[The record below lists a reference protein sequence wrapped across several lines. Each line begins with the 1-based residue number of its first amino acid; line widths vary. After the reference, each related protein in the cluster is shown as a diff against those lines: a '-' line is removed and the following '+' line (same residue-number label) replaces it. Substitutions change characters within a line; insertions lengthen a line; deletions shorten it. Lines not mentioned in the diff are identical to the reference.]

1 MSNLEISCSRTAPL
15 LKCLVTGSAFLIL
28 VAITLVFPLN
38 GFTQILRL
46 KRLTDLVRP
55 DSVEIGKKAPD
66 VEMYD
71 RNDAGIRLSSLFGKY
86 LLINFWSEGV
96 VASMLELPYW
106 ERARQKF
113 KRRNID
119 FVRISLEKDKGAWI
133 RYYDQHHLQGIQ
145 LYGDPY
151 KAPLSYYLLKSRN
164 IKGKDLLSYTLPRY
178 YLIDQKGV
186 ILDNDIAVKP
196 SDTLN
201 FDRFISKLPGL

>member
-1 MSNLEISCSRTAPL
+1 MSNLKISCSRTAPL
-15 LKCLVTGSAFLIL
+15 LKRLVTASAFLLL
-28 VAITLVFPLN
+28 VAITLISPLN
-38 GFTQILRL
+38 GFAQILRL

-55 DSVEIGKKAPD
+55 DSVAIGRKAPD

-71 RNDAGIRLSSLFGKY
+71 RNDARVRLSSLFGKY

-96 VASMLELPYW
+96 ATSMLELPYW
-106 ERARQKF
+106 ERVRQKF
-113 KRRNID
+113 KNRNID

-151 KAPLSYYLLKSRN
+151 KAPLSYYLLKARN

-186 ILDNDIAVKP
+186 ILDNDITVKP

-201 FDRFISKLPGL
+201 FDRFVGKLPGL

>member
-1 MSNLEISCSRTAPL
+1 M
-15 LKCLVTGSAFLIL
+15 
-28 VAITLVFPLN
+28 
-38 GFTQILRL
+38 
-46 KRLTDLVRP
+46 
-55 DSVEIGKKAPD
+55 EIGKKAPD

-71 RNDAGIRLSSLFGKY
+71 RNDAVIRLSSLFGKY

-96 VASMLELPYW
+96 AASMLELPYW

-145 LYGDPY
+145 LYGEPY